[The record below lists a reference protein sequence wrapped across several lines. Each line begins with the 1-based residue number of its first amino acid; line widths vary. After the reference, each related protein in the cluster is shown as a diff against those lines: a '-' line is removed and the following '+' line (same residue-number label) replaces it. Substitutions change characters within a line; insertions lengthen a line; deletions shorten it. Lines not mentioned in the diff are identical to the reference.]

1 MTDTTTTTTTIGI
14 TTPVSR
20 PATTRYEQMQAD
32 WAAETAAAY
41 DASDAIDWPV
51 TLDEQVT
58 AAMMLMVDDLE
69 QGTQDNLGRVT
80 ELNAA
85 IWEQVKPGPGA
96 APVDYWLM
104 TVEYLG

>member
-1 MTDTTTTTTTIGI
+1 MTDTTTTTIGI
-14 TTPVSR
+14 TTPAYR
-20 PATTRYEQMQAD
+20 PITTRYEQMQAD

-69 QGTQDNLGRVT
+69 NGNQDNLGLVT
-80 ELNAA
+80 ALNGA
-85 IWEQVKPGPGA
+85 IWEQVKPGPGDV
-96 APVDYWLM
+96 PVAFWLM
-104 TVEYLG
+104 SVEYLGY